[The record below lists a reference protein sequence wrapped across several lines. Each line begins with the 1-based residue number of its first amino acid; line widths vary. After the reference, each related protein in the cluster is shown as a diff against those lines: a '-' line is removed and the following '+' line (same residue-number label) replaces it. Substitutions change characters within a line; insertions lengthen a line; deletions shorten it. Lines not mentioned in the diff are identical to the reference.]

1 MFNTLGNYRYQYLN
15 AFIEIYTQVQKYLYT
30 HSWSS
35 RSGLSYFFISKRDH
49 VFSGETSYLTY
60 YYQKLSAETQQQHF
74 LFYFNEKPCI
84 YSHKIN
90 KLCLK
95 DAMHGCWNIKMEV
108 MHEVVLVSWFKIGV
122 HVKIRTGISHRCTN
136 NFNFN
141 FTLSFLCRE
150 QNDRLDTETN
160 IVGDKRN
167 LLPLLYTIPSTV
179 TLWPIKRKETNRNN
193 S

>member
-1 MFNTLGNYRYQYLN
+1 MHLL
-15 AFIEIYTQVQKYLYT
+15 KYT
-30 HSWSS
+30 HRYRSICTHTAGSS

-95 DAMHGCWNIKMEV
+95 DAMHGC
-108 MHEVVLVSWFKIGV
+108 
-122 HVKIRTGISHRCTN
+122 
-136 NFNFN
+136 
-141 FTLSFLCRE
+141 
-150 QNDRLDTETN
+150 
-160 IVGDKRN
+160 
-167 LLPLLYTIPSTV
+167 
-179 TLWPIKRKETNRNN
+179 
-193 S
+193 